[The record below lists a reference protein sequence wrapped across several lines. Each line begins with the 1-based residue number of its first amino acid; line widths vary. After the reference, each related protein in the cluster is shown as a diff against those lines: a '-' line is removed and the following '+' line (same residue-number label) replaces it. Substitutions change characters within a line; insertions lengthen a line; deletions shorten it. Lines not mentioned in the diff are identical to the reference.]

1 MPTDAATLLPLAAA
15 LVAAG
20 LAAGLLAG
28 LLGVGGG
35 IVVVPVLFHLF
46 TGFGFSESVSM
57 LMAVGTSLGAM
68 VPTSL
73 SSARS
78 HFKRGA
84 VDGALVRRWGA
95 AIVLGVVAGTLIAS
109 TVRGQVLTIVFGV
122 VTLLVAFNLALR
134 GEGRAIWPTLP
145 KGAPLQAVAF
155 SIGVISSLMGIGGG
169 MLSVP
174 VMSACS
180 YPMRKAV
187 ATAAMTGVLIALPGA
202 AGFVLAGLG
211 QPGRPP
217 LSLGYVNLIGFA
229 LMVPATVLAAPW
241 GARLAHTLDPRWLR
255 WSFVVF
261 LVATAIRMLWRA
273 FT

>member
-1 MPTDAATLLPLAAA
+1 MPTDLATLLPLAAG
-15 LVAAG
+15 LLAAG
-20 LAAGLLAG
+20 TGAGLLAG

-46 TGFGFSESVSM
+46 TLFQFDESVAM

-84 VDGALVRRWGA
+84 VDLALVRRWGV
-95 AIVLGVVAGTLIAS
+95 AIVAGVAAGTAIAS
-109 TVRGQVLTIVFGV
+109 AVRGQVLTLVFGI
-122 VTLLVAFNLALR
+122 VTLAVAANLALR
-134 GEGRAIWPTLP
+134 GEGRAVWPRMP
-145 KGAPLQAVAF
+145 GGVALQAIAF
-155 SIGVISSLMGIGGG
+155 VIGVVSSLMGIGGG

-187 ATAAMTGVLIALPGA
+187 ATAAANGVLIALPGA
-202 AGFVLAGLG
+202 VGFIIAGLG
-211 QPGRPP
+211 APGRPP
-217 LSLGYVNLIGFA
+217 ASLGYVNLVGFA
-229 LMVPATVLAAPW
+229 LIVPATVLAAPW
-241 GARLAHTLDPRWLR
+241 GARIAHSISPRWLR
-255 WSFVVF
+255 WSFVAF
-261 LVATAIRMLWRA
+261 LLATGVRMLWRA
-273 FT
+273 LA